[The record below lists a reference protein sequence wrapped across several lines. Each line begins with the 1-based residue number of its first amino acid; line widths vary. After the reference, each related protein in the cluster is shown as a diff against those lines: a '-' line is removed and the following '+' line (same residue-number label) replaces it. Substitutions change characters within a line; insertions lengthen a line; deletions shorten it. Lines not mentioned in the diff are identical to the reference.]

1 MFELTA
7 LITFVLVLPQSIKKR
22 SICAKS
28 DWNFLYLVTDFP
40 ALIAWDVWS
49 GFSSWLS
56 FVAVVYVFFFR
67 KVLHLLNKLRTTLIG
82 TFVGLSTT
90 GHFHVPK
97 TLVFKMRHGV

>member
-1 MFELTA
+1 MC
-7 LITFVLVLPQSIKKR
+7 VN
-22 SICAKS
+22 S
-28 DWNFLYLVTDFP
+28 DWNFIYLVTDFP

-67 KVLHLLNKLRTTLIG
+67 QVLHLLDKLQITLVG

-97 TLVFKMRHGV
+97 ALVFKMRHGV